1 MQGQQVH
8 YQEYTT
14 HTWQLATN
22 ASRLVEM
29 IDVGGCDVRC
39 NEKVEGGVIRGDTGD
54 KRGER
59 ERCDVMADERGWQAG
74 REL

>member
-1 MQGQQVH
+1 M
-8 YQEYTT
+8 
-14 HTWQLATN
+14 ATNNN

-54 KRGER
+54 KRER
-59 ERCDVMADERGWQAG
+59 ERDVMADERGRQAG

>member
-1 MQGQQVH
+1 M
-8 YQEYTT
+8 
-14 HTWQLATN
+14 ATNNN

-54 KRGER
+54 KRER
-59 ERCDVMADERGWQAG
+59 EREM
-74 REL
+74 